1 MAFDIAQA
9 LSGASSLLQG
19 VGVSPE
25 QSTATQSPTVLTSP
39 GQTAP
44 AAVTL
49 TGGAAPPTTS
59 TGIPTIYLVGGG
71 VLLLI
76 IAVVALRAR
85 G

>member
-1 MAFDIAQA
+1 MAFNLAQA
-9 LSGASSLLQG
+9 LSGASSILQG
-19 VGVSPE
+19 TGISPE
-25 QSTATQSPTVLTSP
+25 QATQTQSPAVLTSP

-49 TGGAAPPTTS
+49 TGGAAPPTAS

-71 VLLLI
+71 ALLLI
-76 IAVVALRAR
+76 IIVVALRAR